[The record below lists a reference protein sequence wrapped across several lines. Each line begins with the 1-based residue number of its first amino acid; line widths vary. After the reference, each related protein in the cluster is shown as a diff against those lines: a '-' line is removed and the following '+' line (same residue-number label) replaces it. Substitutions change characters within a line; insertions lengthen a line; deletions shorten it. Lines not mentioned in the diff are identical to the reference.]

1 MREIGWENFHT
12 REMEHQQHLSTSE
25 REGEE
30 KEECGVKWKGE
41 TALYRIGRGCEKV
54 HVNGVYGVMRKVKRK
69 TVDEEMKK
77 WKRRG
82 IGRGRRRARFVY
94 FLTNL
99 LFKKHIY

>member
-1 MREIGWENFHT
+1 
-12 REMEHQQHLSTSE
+12 
-25 REGEE
+25 
-30 KEECGVKWKGE
+30 
-41 TALYRIGRGCEKV
+41 
-54 HVNGVYGVMRKVKRK
+54 MRKVKRK